1 MRLLI
6 PLTFALLMP
15 LPLAAQDDDTI
26 IVTGEA
32 EPVTVRAVTR
42 QARDIAVQQGNV
54 YDVPLARFEDRLCP
68 GVSGLTPDMAGLLID
83 RVRANARM
91 LDVRVQDDG
100 CAPNFVIVFTP
111 DGGALM
117 RRLMDENPEN
127 FQYLDQGKKDD
138 ILEPG
143 PVHVWTSVEPR
154 VFNGMP
160 ITQVRDLTRPPVMA
174 VHAAHTR
181 IYTTTRRDITAVMI
195 AFDNDAVRNFSVG
208 QLADYATM
216 RGLAQTRAAEGMAI
230 DSILSLF
237 ESNDAPPQRLTN
249 FDLAYLNALYADL
262 PNMPAMTK
270 LANVDDELRELTR
283 VGSESGE

>member
-1 MRLLI
+1 MRLLA
-6 PLTFALLMP
+6 PLILALLVP

-26 IVTGEA
+26 VVTGEA
-32 EPVTVRAVTR
+32 EPVTVRAVHR

-68 GVSGLTPDMAGLLID
+68 GVTGLTPDIAGLIID
-83 RVRANARM
+83 RVRANAQM
-91 LDVRVQDDG
+91 LGVRVQGDG
-100 CAPNFVIVFTP
+100 CAANFVIVFTP
-111 DGGALM
+111 DGEALM
-117 RRLMDENPEN
+117 RRLMVENPQN

-154 VFNGMP
+154 TLTGMP
-160 ITQVRDLTRPPVMA
+160 IAQVRDLTRPPTMG

-195 AFDNDAVRNFSVG
+195 AFDNEAVRNLSVG

-216 RGLAQTRAAEGMAI
+216 RGLAQTRPVEGMAI

-237 ESNDAPPQRLTN
+237 GGTDTPPQRLTN

-262 PNMPAMTK
+262 PNLPAAMK
-270 LANVDDELRELTR
+270 LGNVGDELRELTR
-283 VGSESGE
+283 VGSESGD